1 MALTHMKMIT
11 SLIIREIQNRIM
23 PIYNSPPIR
32 LAKIQILNMLRKQA
46 LSYIASRKAKPLKGT
61 WQ

>member
-1 MALTHMKMIT
+1 MALTHMKIT
-11 SLIIREIQNRIM
+11 LLIIKEIQNRIM

-32 LAKIQILNMLRKQA
+32 LAKVQIFNMLRKQS
-46 LSYIASRKAKPLKGT
+46 LLYIASRKAKPLNGT